1 MIKIQC
7 KIHVNPLIAFCR
19 DLPSA
24 TEDIKWGKDLVF
36 SVGEKMFAVF
46 DTGDNTKVCFK
57 ATPAMFSTL
66 TGKEG
71 IISAPYVGRYNW
83 VLVEDLEVLPREML
97 EDLISESYR
106 LVASK
111 LPAKV
116 RKELGI
122 T

>member
-1 MIKIQC
+1 M
-7 KIHVNPLIAFCR
+7 NAEPLISFCR
-19 DLPSA
+19 NLPKT
-24 TEDIKWGKDLVF
+24 TEDIKWGKDLAF
-36 SVGEKMFAVF
+36 SVGDKMFAIF
-46 DTGDNTKVCFK
+46 DSEDNTKVCFK

-66 TGKEG
+66 TGKKG

-111 LPAKV
+111 LPAKL
-116 RKELGI
+116 RKSLGL
-122 T
+122 

>member
-1 MIKIQC
+1 MTADS
-7 KIHVNPLIAFCR
+7 LISFCR
-19 DLPSA
+19 NLPKA

-46 DTGDNTKVCFK
+46 DKGDNTKVCFK
-57 ATPAMFSTL
+57 VTPAMFSTL

-71 IISAPYVGRYNW
+71 IISAPYVGRFNW

-111 LPAKV
+111 LPEKL
-116 RKELGI
+116 RKSLGL
-122 T
+122 

>member
-1 MIKIQC
+1 M
-7 KIHVNPLIAFCR
+7 NADPLISFCR
-19 DLPSA
+19 NLPSA

-36 SVGEKMFAVF
+36 SVGDKMFAVF
-46 DTGDNTKVCFK
+46 APKNNTKVCFK

-83 VLVEDLEVLPREML
+83 ILIEDLEVLPKEMI

-111 LPAKV
+111 LPAKM
-116 RKELGI
+116 RKSLGL
-122 T
+122 

>member
-1 MIKIQC
+1 VTADSLVLFC
-7 KIHVNPLIAFCR
+7 KNLAG
-19 DLPSA
+19 A

-36 SVGEKMFAVF
+36 SVGKKMFAVF
-46 DTGDNTKVCFK
+46 DPEDNTKVCFK

-66 TGKEG
+66 TGKKG

-97 EDLISESYR
+97 EDLISESYG
-106 LVASK
+106 LVAAK

-116 RKELGI
+116 RKTLGL
-122 T
+122 

>member
-1 MIKIQC
+1 MMNMQSKV
-7 KIHVNPLIAFCR
+7 HVNPLIAFCR
-19 DLPSA
+19 DLPGA

-46 DTGDNTKVCFK
+46 DTEDDTKVCFK

-66 TGKEG
+66 TGKKG
-71 IISAPYVGRYNW
+71 IISAPYIGRYNW

-97 EDLISESYR
+97 EDLISESYG

-111 LPAKV
+111 LPAKL
-116 RKELGI
+116 RESLCL
-122 T
+122 

>member
-1 MIKIQC
+1 M
-7 KIHVNPLIAFCR
+7 NADPLISFCR
-19 DLPSA
+19 NLPRA

-36 SVGEKMFAVF
+36 SVGDKMFAVF
-46 DTGDNTKVCFK
+46 DPENNTKVCFK

-116 RKELGI
+116 RKTLGI